1 MQTYEKEIKE
11 LLSTLHDS
19 NLLSHLIIIGSWAE
33 DFYKDIIVDYIPNI
47 RTLDIDFFYPRT
59 NRPLNKVNLIQDL
72 KRKGYIYDEDYITKK
87 SKFYKG
93 NGFEIEFLTKRDRS
107 QEPIRKIQSID
118 VNAECLNLL
127 DILEYHV
134 IVIHSHLGIDI
145 RVPKPEAY
153 IIHKILI
160 HDSRSIHKK
169 REGFKGN

>member
-1 MQTYEKEIKE
+1 MI
-11 LLSTLHDS
+11 
-19 NLLSHLIIIGSWAE
+19 
-33 DFYKDIIVDYIPNI
+33 
-47 RTLDIDFFYPRT
+47 FFYPRT

-169 REGFKGN
+169 EKDLRAIENLSIALFKHENSKHEFLEIYYGLSKKQKKIFHDVCAKK